1 MKMIRLFSPARDNIS
16 SPHLGAIFDYWQ
28 RLRAGRPAPAIADF
42 DPLGLPPAAL
52 RYIIIADVFARPFR
66 VKYRLVGTH
75 GVEVAGF
82 DFTGR
87 FLHEL
92 EMPED
97 AVEQIE
103 QNLAYV
109 ASTCLPL
116 AGEYDWPT
124 VDHAGRIDVEYIILP
139 MHKDGIVTRL
149 LSAEHVGQN
158 GKVWPGDIIPIAPM
172 GAKVS

>member
-1 MKMIRLFSPARDNIS
+1 MIRVFSPDREKIS
-16 SPHLGAIFDYWQ
+16 SPHLRAIFDYWQ
-28 RLRAGRPAPAIADF
+28 AIRRDRPAPAITDF
-42 DPLGLPPAAL
+42 DPLDLPAAAL

-66 VKYRLVGTH
+66 VQYRLVGTH
-75 GVEVAGF
+75 GVDVAGF

-109 ASTCLPL
+109 ASTCTPL

-124 VDHAGRIDVEYIILP
+124 IDRAGRIEVEYIVLP
-139 MHKDGIVTRL
+139 LHKDGIVTRL
-149 LSAEHVGQN
+149 LTAEHVGRN
-158 GKVWPGDIIPIAPM
+158 GKVWPDDIIPIAPM